1 MKNLSCPFLKLSGIV
16 LSTSIILF
24 SCSQS
29 SEYMSAKE
37 KKAKVFSDSVSEAI
51 QAINQTPMKI
61 DSNRTFVRNADL
73 SFKVKDVKMAT
84 YDIERIVSE
93 HKGYVTSSI
102 LESTINYKNSIRT
115 SKDSMLDITN
125 YTVNNNIVMR
135 VPNNEL
141 DKTLTE
147 ISGLID
153 YLEYRKIKADDV
165 TKQFQAAKLT
175 ENRFINHKKRL
186 EKAIDIN
193 GKKLDQMV
201 NAENEL
207 LAKQEWADDSKL
219 NTLELSYDVSY
230 STVTINIYQKET
242 TRKEAYAYALPL
254 EPYQPNFGT
263 KLLESVSAGASV
275 FGEILLFFVKLWP
288 IAFLII
294 GIVALIKLV
303 LKQKWFA

>member
-29 SEYMSAKE
+29 SEYMSGKE
-37 KKAKVFSDSVSEAI
+37 DKAKVFTDSVSNAI
-51 QAINQTPMKI
+51 QSINQTPMKT

-73 SFKVKDVKMAT
+73 SFKVKDVKLAT
-84 YDIERIVSE
+84 YDIERIISE

-165 TKQFQAAKLT
+165 TKQFQAAKLSV
-175 ENRFINHKKRL
+175 NRFINHKKRL
-186 EKAIDIN
+186 EKAIDTN

-201 NAENEL
+201 TAENEL
-207 LAKQEWADDSKL
+207 LVKQEWADDSKL
-219 NTLELSYDVSY
+219 NTLELVYDVSY

-242 TRKEAYAYALPL
+242 TRKEAYTYTLPS

-263 KLLESVSAGASV
+263 KLLDSVSAGASV
-275 FGEILLFFVKLWP
+275 FGEILLFFIKLWP
-288 IAFLII
+288 IAILII
-294 GIVALIKLV
+294 GIAALIKLV